1 VGKSLQRKDLIVI
14 VIVIAI
20 ILGITSLT
28 FVISEEEG
36 FVFPEPGYINFSNID
51 YYNNCS
57 YNFTVRFDKDS
68 INVTS
73 MVIEMET
80 YNQLFSFSKVYN
92 RSQGDDVWYPLVKGC
107 LKMKGNSPG
116 VDCACSPENPIEL
129 IDDHGIVVVY
139 GHYTYHKFYIY
150 VEDVF
155 TKIFTSDRIIE
166 RGYEELEAFSKIIND
181 DLRWELLKSKDF
193 IYNPEN
199 EPTLQKDDDHYFV
212 VGGGG

>member
-1 VGKSLQRKDLIVI
+1 
-14 VIVIAI
+14 
-20 ILGITSLT
+20 
-28 FVISEEEG
+28 
-36 FVFPEPGYINFSNID
+36 
-51 YYNNCS
+51 
-57 YNFTVRFDKDS
+57 
-68 INVTS
+68 
-73 MVIEMET
+73 
-80 YNQLFSFSKVYN
+80 
-92 RSQGDDVWYPLVKGC
+92 
-107 LKMKGNSPG
+107 
-116 VDCACSPENPIEL
+116 L

-212 VGGGG
+212 VGGGGVGPHALMASDFKCENAKGRLESIRLRIKYKTDIEYSNENTLKIIYDETIDTKFKFNSSDEEIEVVIDVTNVFDLDEVVIEDISLYYENHGGFIPTPMIYFESTVIEVTTYNP